1 MADADLNFIARQID
15 RLITEVG
22 GLRDELRVQGAM
34 IMRLDGSHT
43 VLLEE
48 LRATHA
54 QIARL
59 IDRAQARRREGVVI
73 CYMTRS
79 NRNR

>member
-22 GLRDELRVQGAM
+22 GMRDELRVQGAM

-59 IDRAQARRREGVVI
+59 IDPVRKLEDENV
-73 CYMTRS
+73 
-79 NRNR
+79 

>member
-22 GLRDELRVQGAM
+22 GMRDELRVQGAM

-48 LRATHA
+48 LRATHV
-54 QIARL
+54 QIARV
-59 IDRAQARRREGVVI
+59 IDRVRKLEDENV
-73 CYMTRS
+73 
-79 NRNR
+79 